1 MCFSCLVFH
10 HPFFGVRSF
19 EPYPCIGNGNSWL
32 GTWTCR
38 LGGSQ
43 QTSFVQTIPLEIQCR
58 QHIKLCG
65 TGTYPYTGWRFQ
77 TPASA
82 ASRLLRYVNNW
93 WWLVTMI
100 DYECHWP
107 GPRSSQFFLA
117 QFWEKNID
125 CEPGFE
131 GFGSNNVGQCVLL
144 TWIAFQIRYMQ
155 NQYVQYRNIIY
166 IWYIYTYNKY

>member
-19 EPYPCIGNGNSWL
+19 EPYPCIGNGHSWL

-43 QTSFVQTIPLEIQCR
+43 QTPFVQTIPLEIQCS

-65 TGTYPYTGWRFQ
+65 TGTYPYTGRLHQMTSILRMGWRLQ

-82 ASRLLRYVNNW
+82 ASRLLRYVNNR
-93 WWLVTMI
+93 WWLVTMN

-107 GPRSSQFFLA
+107 GPRSSKFFWLNFGKTHRLWA
-117 QFWEKNID
+117 RFW
-125 CEPGFE
+125 G
-131 GFGSNNVGQCVLL
+131 V
-144 TWIAFQIRYMQ
+144 W
-155 NQYVQYRNIIY
+155 VQ
-166 IWYIYTYNKY
+166 